1 MNNQCFDGLIFP
13 TECQILP
20 VQVKK
25 D

>member
-20 VQVKK
+20 VQVKT